1 MDIQTRKS
9 ILMDAFEELKRKWAG
24 EEEFDGEIDGLP
36 ESRIADL
43 MEVKE
48 KYQLN
53 DVEFLFIVG
62 AAIGFYQ
69 GQRSVIEEF
78 NRRLSAINEF
88 VYSILGRR
96 L

>member
-9 ILMDAFEELKRKWAG
+9 ILMDAFEELKRKWAA
-24 EEEFDGEIDGLP
+24 EEFDGEIDGLP

-53 DVEFLFIVG
+53 DIEFLFIVG

-69 GQRSVIEEF
+69 GQKSVIEEF